1 MVFNVKLRGEKQLAD
16 VEGADGCLLEFEEI
30 VQDDSSCPEQIYDA
44 DETSLYWRMLNG
56 YIDSSG

>member
-44 DETSLYWRMLNG
+44 DETSLY
-56 YIDSSG
+56 